1 MRPIFFITSIL
12 VLATISNAQVVTT
25 EPAIPTE
32 NDEVIV
38 TFHAEEGTGGLKD
51 YDGDVYAHTGVI
63 TDESTGD
70 SDWKYVV
77 SAWGENLA
85 KTKLDRVD
93 ANTYTLTI
101 TPDVRDYYGVPEGEK
116 ILRMAFVFRSAEEV
130 NGNYLEGKDEGNED
144 IFVDVYEA
152 ELTAVIA
159 QPEDGA
165 LFDPGQV
172 IEVAG
177 QGQQSVSLELFYDGA
192 LVETSSTSELNYSMA
207 APGDG
212 SHRLVLVAT
221 GDGGA
226 VDADTVDFYIKEP
239 VVQEPVPAG
248 LRTGANII
256 DENTITLVLQAPEK
270 SYVYVLG
277 DFNNWEPRPDA
288 QMKKDGEWFWL
299 TISGLEPGV
308 EYAYQ
313 YYIDGEVKV
322 ADPYTNKVLDPWN
335 DKYIPERIYPDLKP
349 YPQADGADG
358 IVSVFT
364 TTPEEYQWRTTDFT
378 PPDPEDLVIYELLI
392 RDFTENQDI
401 KTVTD
406 TLDYLQRLGVNA
418 IELMPFNEFE
428 GNDSWGYN
436 PSFYFAA
443 DKAYGTLN
451 DYKEFVDECHARGI
465 AVIMDMVLNHSYGQ
479 SAFARM
485 YLEDGKPAENNPWYN
500 REHNMEN
507 TAAQWG
513 YDFNHESPYTQELVD
528 SINAYWMSELQI
540 DGFRFDFTKGFTN
553 TPYGPDSWASDY
565 DASRIAILKRMAD
578 EIWLRNP
585 DALVIFEHLS
595 ENSEEKVL
603 SDHGI
608 LLWGNMNHPF
618 SEAVMGYNDN
628 GNSDFTWASYKQRGW
643 SSPNLVAYMESHD
656 EERVMYRALNYG
668 DASGTYDVKELENA
682 ALRSGMAAIFLMSVP
697 GPKMIWQFGEMGYDI
712 SIEEGGRLGQ
722 KPPQWEYLQDYT
734 RESLWNFYA
743 NIINLKKKYEVFST
757 SDFVLDVDEAVKQI
771 RLNGSDVDIRLVG
784 NFGLETD
791 EVTPFFSHTGW
802 WYNHF
807 QGDSINV
814 TNENMQI
821 TLGPGQFA
829 FYTSSRLEGFR
840 NVTSSGGDLIFED
853 NDIHVFPNPVSG
865 ILNIKTTN
873 DLVLERFYLYDF
885 SGRTVF
891 SKNMWGKN
899 TFDVSFLPEGFY
911 IMEIVDARGERH
923 YHKFIKK

>member
-1 MRPIFFITSIL
+1 
-12 VLATISNAQVVTT
+12 
-25 EPAIPTE
+25 
-32 NDEVIV
+32 
-38 TFHAEEGTGGLKD
+38 
-51 YDGDVYAHTGVI
+51 
-63 TDESTGD
+63 
-70 SDWKYVV
+70 
-77 SAWGENLA
+77 
-85 KTKLDRVD
+85 
-93 ANTYTLTI
+93 
-101 TPDVRDYYGVPEGEK
+101 
-116 ILRMAFVFRSAEEV
+116 
-130 NGNYLEGKDEGNED
+130 
-144 IFVDVYEA
+144 
-152 ELTAVIA
+152 
-159 QPEDGA
+159 
-165 LFDPGQV
+165 
-172 IEVAG
+172 
-177 QGQQSVSLELFYDGA
+177 
-192 LVETSSTSELNYSMA
+192 
-207 APGDG
+207 
-212 SHRLVLVAT
+212 
-221 GDGGA
+221 
-226 VDADTVDFYIKEP
+226 
-239 VVQEPVPAG
+239 
-248 LRTGANII
+248 
-256 DENTITLVLQAPEK
+256 
-270 SYVYVLG
+270 
-277 DFNNWEPRPDA
+277 
-288 QMKKDGEWFWL
+288 
-299 TISGLEPGV
+299 
-308 EYAYQ
+308 
-313 YYIDGEVKV
+313 
-322 ADPYTNKVLDPWN
+322 
-335 DKYIPERIYPDLKP
+335 
-349 YPQADGADG
+349 
-358 IVSVFT
+358 
-364 TTPEEYQWRTTDFT
+364 
-378 PPDPEDLVIYELLI
+378 
-392 RDFTENQDI
+392 
-401 KTVTD
+401 
-406 TLDYLQRLGVNA
+406 
-418 IELMPFNEFE
+418 MPFNEFE

-465 AVIMDMVLNHSYGQ
+465 AVLMDMVLNHSYGQ
-479 SAFARM
+479 SAFAQM

-578 EIWLRNP
+578 EIWQRNP

-595 ENSEEKVL
+595 ENSEEKEL
-603 SDHGI
+603 ADHGI

-668 DASGTYDVKELENA
+668 DASGTYDVTELENA

-757 SDFVLDVDEAVKQI
+757 SDFVLDVDEDVKQI

-840 NVTSSGGDLIFED
+840 NVTSSGRDLIFED